1 MYGLFAGLEIGKRSL
16 LSSQLAMT
24 TIGHNMANVNT
35 PGYSRQR
42 VSVVSAFPADT
53 PWGPAG
59 AGVDIAGIEHI
70 RDLFLTDQY
79 RNENGS
85 KGNWD
90 YLNKTL
96 TQIEGYFNEP
106 QDNSL
111 GNSLDHFWEAW
122 ESLANT
128 PESYASRLSL
138 IESTNT
144 LISDFSQLDKQ
155 LTDLRQ
161 NIDNDLK
168 NSVYNLNQL
177 GAQIADINKQI
188 AYQELGSQKANDLR
202 DQRDL
207 LVDELSQYVDVRV
220 IERSNGQTAV
230 LIGAMAFVDGADFLE
245 IGTRVVSGDNMTTT
259 EIVWANTDVQIKFSS
274 GQIKAMLEARDS
286 LVPYY
291 HAQLNEL
298 ARGVVENVNS
308 VHRNG
313 YGLDGG
319 TDRDF
324 FNPEF
329 TDAGHM
335 ALDVSIITST
345 DNIGVSLSGGPG
357 DGSNALEVAK
367 IISQTRIME
376 GGTSTIRE
384 FYGGIIGRLGIE
396 TSQAS
401 NYYDNY
407 ELLLQQI
414 ENQRQSVQGVS
425 LDEEMTNLVKFQNA
439 YDAAARVITAMDE
452 ALDTLINGTGVVG
465 R

>member
-35 PGYSRQR
+35 PGFSRQR
-42 VSVVSAFPADT
+42 VSVVSAYPAET
-53 PWGPAG
+53 PWGNAG

-85 KGNWD
+85 KGNWE

-111 GNSLDHFWEAW
+111 GNSLDQFWEAW

-138 IESTNT
+138 IESTNS
-144 LISDFSQLDKQ
+144 LINGFSQLDKQ
-155 LTDLRQ
+155 FSDLRQ
-161 NIDNDLK
+161 NVDSDIK

-207 LVDELSQYVDVRV
+207 MIDELSQYADVRV
-220 IERSNGQTAV
+220 IERSNGSAAI
-230 LIGAMAFVDGADFLE
+230 LIGAMAFVDGGDYLE
-245 IGTRVVSGDNMTTT
+245 IGTNVVSGDNMTTT
-259 EIVWANTDVQIKFSS
+259 EIIWANTDVPIKFSN
-274 GQIKAMLEARDS
+274 GQIKAMLETRDS
-286 LVPYY
+286 AIPYY
-291 HAQLNEL
+291 QAQLDEL

-308 VHRNG
+308 IHRAG
-313 YGLDGG
+313 YGLDGE

-324 FNPEF
+324 FNSEF

-335 ALDVSIITST
+335 ALDVSILTST
-345 DNIGVSLSGGPG
+345 DNIAVSLSGGPG
-357 DGSNALEVAK
+357 DGSNALAVAQ
-367 IISQTRIME
+367 ILSQTRVMD

-384 FYGGIIGRLGIE
+384 FYSGMVGRLGIE

-401 NYYDNY
+401 NYNDNY

-439 YDAAARVITAMDE
+439 YNAAARVITVMDE